1 MVVKTD
7 DLTKRI
13 PKRLK
18 VNSVGSN
25 RRLPR
30 ARRRWRVEIIDE
42 NTLGRLWSLRLS
54 GIKVWLASIAVV
66 AAIASL
72 IAIIFM
78 FTPLGKLLP
87 GQLKGDLRARYL
99 DAAVRID
106 SLQRVT
112 REHNAYTQNILNIL
126 SDSMPDEAPSRQ
138 SASRNESQFDSLMSA
153 SEAERRFVRQFED
166 EERFNLSVL
175 SPIAAEGMI
184 FEAPSATEAGTGPI
198 NAVYRGTVISVVD
211 NRSDGNVITIQH
223 PNDFISVYSHLSQI
237 YVAKGDKVSA
247 GQRIG
252 LSTADKR
259 LSFELWH
266 NGSSLDPALYLS
278 Y

>member
-1 MVVKTD
+1 VVVKTD

-18 VNSVGSN
+18 VNPVGSN